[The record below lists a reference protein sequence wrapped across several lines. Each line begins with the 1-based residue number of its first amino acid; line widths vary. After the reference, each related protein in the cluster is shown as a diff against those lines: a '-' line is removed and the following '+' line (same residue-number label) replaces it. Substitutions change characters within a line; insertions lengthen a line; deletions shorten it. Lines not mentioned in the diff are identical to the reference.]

1 MTLIEFTID
10 GDSSAT
16 GSQTFTLAHTYTFRT
31 LRLKHVIYHIA
42 NEKLYDSWPKA
53 TSGVTAPDRKM
64 YAPLYLDV
72 SGMGV
77 QTYDHYYYASSSNSY
92 NATGMV
98 AIGYASDDTGT
109 SDNTN
114 KMTLLNLDL
123 IKNEETTWTK
133 DDTVTLA
140 VKHVSVETDG
150 AFGLPAAFD
159 STSWDD
165 SCRITAVFE
174 LDDMQVYDDAT
185 NGVRKEWVY

>member
-133 DDTVTLA
+133 DDMYRHA
-140 VKHVSVETDG
+140 GGETRVGRDRWRLWPACRLRQHQLG
-150 AFGLPAAFD
+150 RLLPHH
-159 STSWDD
+159 
-165 SCRITAVFE
+165 RRV
-174 LDDMQVYDDAT
+174 
-185 NGVRKEWVY
+185 